1 MKMTRMR
8 NLLVALAVLAFI
20 VLLVLPS
27 TGWVMRTQLRML
39 FSTFPEKALTL
50 LSGIKPEILGLS
62 TLEGESIKA
71 RAKQLL
77 SQTAQR
83 YPEDEK
89 TQIALC
95 VLTEP
100 YAVFSERLRDLL
112 DRFPKSPLLHA
123 AILRYDYINRIRFD
137 RKERYLLSESPLPK
151 TFRQPDPKHLAA
163 FEKVATNGE
172 RIDPDNAFF
181 PMMRA
186 VALFASHRDGEALK
200 ALLQASKKQRWDDY
214 VLDES
219 EGVLRLW
226 ETTFGKAYGLTKIC
240 LLEMRLEPYPIRL
253 KELAYVVAY
262 KAMELERKGKFVEG
276 LKLRLALMRCAKLMR
291 EQEKSKLPKLVA
303 PAIAHIATVRPK
315 GESLPEPT
323 EKQEEG
329 KLIQIRFINYLK
341 QLGQNEAAKWTQA
354 ELQANQ
360 RVREGLMKQVRKSPI
375 LDELA
380 FVWSMNLTFLSAVA
394 ILLAMWV
401 GAGFVLRVERMAMRK
416 KQIGARAQ
424 RPFRLGAILLFAIW
438 LMTIVW
444 LWKVSAIKYVWS
456 VYEVTEDLLGIEK
469 FIIPPQIWQAF
480 LLALVAIGSL
490 TFAFAMGL
498 LGSRKGI
505 PMSRAIVQGIWR
517 WSLLTAATIFLL
529 YAATLIVTSVWE
541 GRVYLHI

>member
-1 MKMTRMR
+1 
-8 NLLVALAVLAFI
+8 LLTKF
-20 VLLVLPS
+20 
-27 TGWVMRTQLRML
+27 
-39 FSTFPEKALTL
+39 
-50 LSGIKPEILGLS
+50 LSASLDI
-62 TLEGESIKA
+62 
-71 RAKQLL
+71 RQLL
-77 SQTAQR
+77 R
-83 YPEDEK
+83 
-89 TQIALC
+89 
-95 VLTEP
+95 
-100 YAVFSERLRDLL
+100 
-112 DRFPKSPLLHA
+112 
-123 AILRYDYINRIRFD
+123 
-137 RKERYLLSESPLPK
+137 
-151 TFRQPDPKHLAA
+151 
-163 FEKVATNGE
+163 
-172 RIDPDNAFF
+172 
-181 PMMRA
+181 
-186 VALFASHRDGEALK
+186 
-200 ALLQASKKQRWDDY
+200 ASKKQRWDDY
-214 VLDES
+214 GLDES

-276 LKLRLALMRCAKLMR
+276 LEIRSALMQCAKLMR

-323 EKQEEG
+323 EKQERG

-360 RVREGLMKQVRKSPI
+360 RVREGLMKQVQKSPI

-401 GAGFVLRVERMAMRK
+401 GAGFVLSVERMAMRK
-416 KQIGARAQ
+416 KQIGAREQ

-438 LMTIVW
+438 LVAIIW
-444 LWKVSAIKYVWS
+444 LWGIGAIKGIWS
-456 VYEVTEDLLGIEK
+456 VYEVAITLEGFDGFGLPTDLLQE
-469 FIIPPQIWQAF
+469 F
-480 LLALVAIGSL
+480 LLTLVAIGSL

-541 GRVYLHI
+541 GRVYFPI

>member
-1 MKMTRMR
+1 
-8 NLLVALAVLAFI
+8 LLTKF
-20 VLLVLPS
+20 
-27 TGWVMRTQLRML
+27 
-39 FSTFPEKALTL
+39 
-50 LSGIKPEILGLS
+50 LSASLDI
-62 TLEGESIKA
+62 
-71 RAKQLL
+71 RQLL
-77 SQTAQR
+77 R
-83 YPEDEK
+83 
-89 TQIALC
+89 
-95 VLTEP
+95 
-100 YAVFSERLRDLL
+100 
-112 DRFPKSPLLHA
+112 
-123 AILRYDYINRIRFD
+123 
-137 RKERYLLSESPLPK
+137 
-151 TFRQPDPKHLAA
+151 
-163 FEKVATNGE
+163 
-172 RIDPDNAFF
+172 
-181 PMMRA
+181 
-186 VALFASHRDGEALK
+186 
-200 ALLQASKKQRWDDY
+200 ASKKQRWDDY
-214 VLDES
+214 GLDES

-276 LKLRLALMRCAKLMR
+276 LEIRSALMRCAKLMR
-291 EQEKSKLPKLVA
+291 EQEKSKLPKSVV

-323 EKQEEG
+323 EKQERG

-360 RVREGLMKQVRKSPI
+360 RVREGLMKQVQKSPI

-401 GAGFVLRVERMAMRK
+401 GAGFVLSVERMAMRK
-416 KQIGARAQ
+416 KQIGAREQ

-438 LMTIVW
+438 LVAIIW
-444 LWKVSAIKYVWS
+444 LWGIGAIKGIWS
-456 VYEVTEDLLGIEK
+456 VYEVAITLEGFDGFGLPTDLLQE
-469 FIIPPQIWQAF
+469 F
-480 LLALVAIGSL
+480 LLTLVAIGSL

-541 GRVYLHI
+541 GRVYFPI